1 MQTELGLYIFIQI
14 ENLEHVNPATVCQ
27 IGLLCMTKED
37 VGWQQLINRWI
48 SKKQEREAELLR
60 SLCDRYIGPTL
71 EFLSANTSVPPR
83 PGAAP
88 TKTKCKALEYAVF
101 TSEINM
107 IETLIALVE
116 VTAVAVRYVFAI
128 YLFVCLFVKIV
139 GRVYNWNT
147 TAI

>member
-1 MQTELGLYIFIQI
+1 MQTELELHFFFQI
-14 ENLEHVNPATVCQ
+14 ENLEHVNPATVSQ
-27 IGLLCMTKED
+27 IGLLCMTRED

-48 SKKQEREAELLR
+48 RNKQEREAELLR

-88 TKTKCKALEYAVF
+88 TKTKCKALERAVF

-116 VTAVAVRYVFAI
+116 VNVVTIYYVFFAV
-128 YLFVCLFVKIV
+128 YLFVCLLKWP
-139 GRVYNWNT
+139 NSC
-147 TAI
+147 